1 MKIELIKNT
10 STDHYD
16 AVRWENSGEEVRL
29 EFPYEISAV
38 YADKIKKVVVE
49 KFEIDK
55 IGFYKL
61 SGELDF
67 YADIPSM
74 DGYKFRGIKKN
85 LQSKTGASLLF
96 YPTESGKGNQWGD
109 IEQYELVAD
118 SNCLGKYLN
127 IYR

>member
-10 STDHYD
+10 STNQYD
-16 AVRWENSGEEVRL
+16 AVHWENEGDKVRL

-49 KFEIDK
+49 KFEVDK

-61 SGELDF
+61 SGELEFD
-67 YADIPSM
+67 ADIPSM
-74 DGYKFRGIKKN
+74 EGYKFRGIKKN
-85 LQSKTGASLLF
+85 LESKSGASLLF
-96 YPTESGKGNQWGD
+96 YPSELGKGNQWGD

-118 SNCLGKYLN
+118 SDCLGKYLN

>member
-1 MKIELIKNT
+1 MKIELIKNV
-10 STDHYD
+10 SVDQYD
-16 AVRWENSGEEVRL
+16 TVRWENSGEEVRL

-38 YADKIKKVVVE
+38 YADKIKKVAVE

-61 SGELDF
+61 NGQLDF
-67 YADIPSM
+67 DADIPSV

-85 LQSKTGASLLF
+85 HKSKTGASLLF
-96 YPTESGKGNQWGD
+96 YPAESRKGNQWGD
-109 IEQYELVAD
+109 IEQYELLAD

>member
-85 LQSKTGASLLF
+85 LESKTGASLLF
-96 YPTESGKGNQWGD
+96 YPTVLLSRHP
-109 IEQYELVAD
+109 L
-118 SNCLGKYLN
+118 
-127 IYR
+127 